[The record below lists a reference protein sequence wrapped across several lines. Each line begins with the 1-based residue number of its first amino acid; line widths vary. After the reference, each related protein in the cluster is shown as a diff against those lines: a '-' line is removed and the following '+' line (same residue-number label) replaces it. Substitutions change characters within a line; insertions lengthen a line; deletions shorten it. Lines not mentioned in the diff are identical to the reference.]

1 MIEFKTL
8 QAEDIEVRVQQVT
21 EKGCSLLLYKDA
33 RCDMRMLDEAVG
45 NENWDCE
52 YQSINGNLFCTVG
65 IRCELPNGETS
76 WVYKQ
81 DVGTKSNMEP
91 DKGEASDAFKR
102 ACFKWG
108 IGRELY
114 TAPSI
119 WVDKGVLQKHY
130 KDERS
135 GRWTCRDRFRV
146 LRVEVKDGRIT
157 DLAIENKYGLTV
169 YQMGSKGG
177 KEAKGGKGSTGQ
189 GTAPQAANGGRFA
202 RIRELKAE
210 AIALGVREDGI
221 ESWIETTFK
230 GKPKKDM
237 DQNEIKMTEAY
248 LVGIIKDK
256 KALDG

>member
-8 QAEDIEVRVQQVT
+8 QADDIEVRVQQVT

-114 TAPSI
+114 TAPFV
-119 WVDKGVLQKHY
+119 WVPRESDL
-130 KDERS
+130 E
-135 GRWTCRDRFRV
+135 
-146 LRVEVKDGRIT
+146 VE
-157 DLAIENKYGLTV
+157 NQHGLLV
-169 YQMGSKGG
+169 YQMRSKGG
-177 KEAKGGKGSTGQ
+177 KPANVEKG
-189 GTAPQAANGGRFA
+189 AANDSNGSQRATEGRFA

-210 AIALGVREDGI
+210 AMSLGISEEGI
-221 ESWIETTFK
+221 ESWISTTFK
-230 GKPKKDM
+230 GKPKKDL
-237 DQNEIKMTEAY
+237 DGNEIKMTEAY
-248 LVGIIKDK
+248 LVGIIRDK

>member
-8 QAEDIEVRVQQVT
+8 QADDIEVRVQQVT

-114 TAPSI
+114 TAPFV
-119 WVDKGVLQKHY
+119 WVPRESLQKHHQ
-130 KDERS
+130 DN
-135 GRWTCRDRFRV
+135 GRWKCNDRFKVRSV
-146 LRVEVKDGRIT
+146 KVEGGRIA
-157 DLAIENKYGLTV
+157 DLEIENQHGLLV
-169 YQMGSKGG
+169 YQMRSKGG
-177 KEAKGGKGSTGQ
+177 KPANVEKGAAKDC
-189 GTAPQAANGGRFA
+189 NGAQRATEGRFA

-210 AIALGVREDGI
+210 AMSLGISEDGI
-221 ESWIETTFK
+221 ESWISTTFK
-230 GKPKKDM
+230 GKPKKELDG
-237 DQNEIKMTEAY
+237 NEIKMTEAY
-248 LVGIIKDK
+248 LVGVIRDK
-256 KALDG
+256 KALNG